1 MEINDGK
8 EYPLTSILSHEGRG
22 NCLIKAREHMS
33 KGQNQTIADIYRR
46 LFACYGPQHWWPGD
60 TPFEVMVGTI
70 LTQSASWHNVE
81 LAIAS
86 LKQAGALSPKA
97 LREISLADLAGYV
110 HSSGYYNA
118 KAKKLRALVDWLG
131 HYEDDLE
138 KAFAGKLDDRRGEL
152 LSIHGIGP
160 ETADSILLYAAGK
173 PIFVIDA
180 YTRRIAERIGI
191 APQRDTYDAY
201 QRLFTS
207 NLEQDARLFNEYHAL
222 LVKQG
227 KDVCRKKPSC
237 RVCCLREICAYG
249 REH

>member
-1 MEINDGK
+1 MPN
-8 EYPLTSILSHEGRG
+8 
-22 NCLIKAREHMS
+22 N
-33 KGQNQTIADIYRR
+33 QNNIIVDIFRR

-60 TPFEVMVGTI
+60 TPFEVMVGAI

-81 LAIAS
+81 IAIDS
-86 LKQAGALSPKA
+86 LKQAGVLSSKA
-97 LREISLADLAGYV
+97 LRETSLADLAGHI

-118 KAKKLRALVDWLG
+118 KAKKLKALVEWLG
-131 HYEDDLE
+131 GYADDLE
-138 KAFAGKLDDRRGEL
+138 KAFAGKIDDKRTEL
-152 LSIHGIGP
+152 LSIHGIGT

-173 PIFVIDA
+173 PVFVIDA

-222 LVKQG
+222 LVKLG
-227 KDVCRKKPSC
+227 KDVCRKKPLC
-237 RVCCLREICAYG
+237 PVCCLREVCQFGADKKG
-249 REH
+249 C